1 MALTGPAGTTS
12 DRWIPAAAVTTAAV
26 LACAGAWWGDH
37 LAHTGAVGVSLTKT
51 TDPTVLATC
60 AKLIRS
66 LPADLEGG
74 HRRGVAGTEPD
85 VADRAAAWGS
95 PATILRCGV
104 RQPPAIVVGGPDY
117 TPDQNRYATMGDT
130 AFVNW
135 LIEEHEHSVTYTT
148 TDRAV
153 YVEVTVPF
161 DGELQKQAASNALVD
176 LAPMIVKNVP
186 DKAGRFADDQ
196 PE

>member
-1 MALTGPAGTTS
+1 M
-12 DRWIPAAAVTTAAV
+12 TTAAV
-26 LACAGAWWGDH
+26 LACAGGWWGDH
-37 LAHTGAVGVSLTKT
+37 LGHTGAVAVPLTPSS
-51 TDPTVLATC
+51 DPAIIATC
-60 AKLIRS
+60 AKLIKS
-66 LPADLEGG
+66 LPSELEGA
-74 HRRGVAGTEPD
+74 HRRGVAGTD
-85 VADRAAAWGS
+85 STVNQRAAAWGS
-95 PATILRCGV
+95 PATVLRCAV
-104 RQPPAIVVGGPDY
+104 TQPPATIVGGPDY

-135 LIEEHEHSVTYTT
+135 LIEEHQNSVTYTT

-153 YVEVTVPF
+153 YVEITVPF

-186 DKAGRFADDQ
+186 NKSGQFVDDK